1 MPVVGSYDASK
12 LVIGPG
18 KMYLGAPLPADGAS
32 ISTILTG
39 GVPAS
44 GTLVGYTKT
53 GTEYHSSV
61 DQEGY
66 EVDETKSPIFTNVTA
81 ENVSITG
88 TLVQLVDAAVLKAL
102 LPNYRFLTPA
112 TFSVGGLV
120 SYAAEAQPSVLVVGQ
135 DRAVPTKIVAVM
147 LYKAQNIGEFILAI
161 TRANPSETDFEFQG
175 QAIGSRMAGDQ
186 VGQVWFESI
195 V

>member
-1 MPVVGSYDASK
+1 MPVTGTYDASK

-18 KMYLGAPLPADGAS
+18 KMYLNAPLPAAGAS
-32 ISTILTG
+32 LSTVLTG

-66 EVDETKSPIFTNVTA
+66 EVDETKSPIFTNLTG

-88 TLVQLVDAAVLKAL
+88 TLVQLVDVEVLKGL
-102 LPNYRFLTPA
+102 LPNYNFVTPG
-112 TFSVGGLV
+112 TFTVGGLV
-120 SYAAEAQPSVLVVGQ
+120 AYAATAQPSVLVVGQ
-135 DRAVPTKIVAVM
+135 DRAVPSKIVAFM
-147 LYKAQNIGEFILAI
+147 LYKAINIGEFILQI
-161 TRANPSETDFEFQG
+161 TRANPSETDFEFSG
-175 QAIGSRMAGDQ
+175 QAIGSRTAGDQ
-186 VGQVWFESI
+186 VGQVWFESA